1 MVILTSKRGSAHGNA
16 DCSPPSDPS
25 YDIEFFW
32 DPVCPFAWITSRW
45 VVKVAA
51 QRNFAV
57 DWRFISL
64 RLLNKHK
71 DYATE
76 FPPEY
81 EQGHTAGLR
90 MLRVAAAVR
99 HDQGRDPLGA
109 LVTAYGE
116 SYWDK
121 PKGSG
126 MRTHLSTTE
135 HAVEVLTAAGL
146 ATDYAD
152 ALDDTS
158 WDTMLDAETE
168 LALSRTAAMSA
179 RRSSRSDRQT
189 ACRSSAPSFRG
200 SIRCRRPA
208 VVGRRH
214 CACSVPRLRRDE
226 AVDAGD
232 TTTQHPR
239 RHQRYTNVGRLDR
252 GSPSRTSRLRSGIE
266 RLTPSRSSLRNG
278 RSQI

>member
-1 MVILTSKRGSAHGNA
+1 MTTTA
-16 DCSPPSDPS
+16 PPSDPA

-45 VVKVAA
+45 VEQVAA
-51 QRNFAV
+51 QSDYAV

-64 RLLNKHK
+64 RILNKDK

-99 HDQGRDPLGA
+99 NDLGREPLGA

-126 MRTHLSTTE
+126 MRSYLSTTE
-135 HAVEVLTAAGL
+135 HATEVLAAAGL
-146 ATDYAD
+146 PTSYAS

-158 WDTMLDAETE
+158 WDALLEDETE
-168 LALSRTAAMSA
+168 LALTRTGRDVGTPIITFQPRGRPQGEAMSFFGPVISRVPA
-179 RRSSRSDRQT
+179 DEDALRLWEAVTTLAAFPGFAEMKRSMREVPQLNILGALTDAPEQEDWTGGHRRGHLASDRQ
-189 ACRSSAPSFRG
+189 
-200 SIRCRRPA
+200 
-208 VVGRRH
+208 
-214 CACSVPRLRRDE
+214 
-226 AVDAGD
+226 
-232 TTTQHPR
+232 
-239 RHQRYTNVGRLDR
+239 
-252 GSPSRTSRLRSGIE
+252 
-266 RLTPSRSSLRNG
+266 
-278 RSQI
+278 

>member
-1 MVILTSKRGSAHGNA
+1 MST
-16 DCSPPSDPS
+16 DDT

-45 VVKVAA
+45 VEQVASL
-51 QRNFAV
+51 RSFRV

-76 FPPEY
+76 FPPGY
-81 EQGHTAGLR
+81 EHGHTAGLR

-99 HDQGRDPLGA
+99 HELGRDPLGP

-126 MRTHLSTTE
+126 MRQHLSTTE
-135 HAVEVLTAAGL
+135 HATEVLAAAGIPTRF
-146 ATDYAD
+146 AA

-158 WDTMLDAETE
+158 WDQLLDDETE
-168 LALSRTAAMSA
+168 LALARTG
-179 RRSSRSDRQT
+179 REVGTPIITFQ
-189 ACRSSAPSFRG
+189 PPHGVSFFG
-200 SIRCRRPA
+200 PVI
-208 VVGRRH
+208 
-214 CACSVPRLRRDE
+214 
-226 AVDAGD
+226 
-232 TTTQHPR
+232 
-239 RHQRYTNVGRLDR
+239 
-252 GSPSRTSRLRSGIE
+252 SRLPSPDDSV
-266 RLTPSRSSLRNG
+266 RLWDAVTTLAGFPGFAELKRSLREAPQLRILG
-278 RSQI
+278 VTDDPVQEDWQGGHRRGHLASDQAAESAT